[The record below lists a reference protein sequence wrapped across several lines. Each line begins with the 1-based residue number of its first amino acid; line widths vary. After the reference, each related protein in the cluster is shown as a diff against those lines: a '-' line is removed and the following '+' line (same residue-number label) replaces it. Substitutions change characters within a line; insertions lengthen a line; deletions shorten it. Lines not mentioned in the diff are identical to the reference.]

1 MPYAGM
7 LALDGD
13 EKPIPA
19 RVEFTSAELIVGVAA
34 GTLGSWP
41 LSTCRIEPDGDRFL
55 MNVDGDLVWFDPD
68 QPADFARDAL
78 FYGRS
83 NGLASA
89 VKTARMAAHATPS
102 PPTEVATVEDE
113 GDNESSSVLASWKS
127 LSDGRKNLVLIGA
140 GLLGVVVVITLF
152 SGGKTPPAPAATFI
166 TSTTAPPPAVFE
178 LNLEQLSMR
187 WNDTAA
193 DLRLE
198 VFIAGIPTGRR
209 MQVDLGAGI
218 ILYATSDPTSQ
229 RVRTLMIGAGP
240 GQDEQAEAVL
250 AAWGTMIALVNPEL
264 DPEERRDLL
273 DRLGVDVGRPL
284 QLGLD
289 METEQGGNRYWL
301 RSGVLGTRVLL
312 GVELAR

>member
-19 RVEFTSAELIVGVAA
+19 RVEFTSAELIVAVAA

-41 LSTCRIEPDGDRFL
+41 LSTCRIESDGDRFL

-68 QPADFARDAL
+68 QPADFAREAL

-89 VKTARMAAHATPS
+89 VKTARMAALATPIS
-102 PPTEVATVEDE
+102 PPEVATVEHE
-113 GDNESSSVLASWKS
+113 GENESPPVLAWWKP
-127 LSDGRKNLVLIGA
+127 LSDGRKNLVLMGA

-152 SGGKTPPAPAATFI
+152 SGGKTPPAPAANFI
-166 TSTTAPPPAVFE
+166 TSTTAPPPVFE

-187 WNDTAA
+187 WNDIAA
-193 DLRLE
+193 DLRLDL
-198 VFIAGIPTGRR
+198 FIAGVPTGRR
-209 MQVDLGAGI
+209 MQVDLGTGI

-273 DRLGVDVGRPL
+273 DRLGVDVERPL

-301 RSGVLGTRVLL
+301 RSAVLGTRVLL

>member
-68 QPADFARDAL
+68 QPADFAREAL

-89 VKTARMAAHATPS
+89 VKTARMAAHATPT
-102 PPTEVATVEDE
+102 PPLDVATVEHE
-113 GDNESSSVLASWKS
+113 GENESPSVLAWWKA
-127 LSDGRKNLVLIGA
+127 LSDGRKNLVLMGA

-152 SGGKTPPAPAATFI
+152 SGGKATPAPAANFL

-187 WNDTAA
+187 WNDTAD
-193 DLRLE
+193 DLRLDL
-198 VFIAGIPTGRR
+198 FIAGVPTGRR

-273 DRLGVDVGRPL
+273 DRLGVDVERPL